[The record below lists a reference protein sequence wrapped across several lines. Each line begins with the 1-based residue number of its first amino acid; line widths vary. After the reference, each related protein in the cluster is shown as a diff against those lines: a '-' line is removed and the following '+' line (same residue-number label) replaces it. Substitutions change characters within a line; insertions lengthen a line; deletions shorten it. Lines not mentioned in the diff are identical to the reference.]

1 MGKGVDGLLV
11 QPIVGT
17 TADVG
22 DTIMSGLNTTI
33 QFGKESLEGIGAAVT
48 RAVHENITSEKDAA
62 ETMLSLSP
70 GMGRKSILAAIQDG
84 AKLLD
89 IEGTDIIKSS

>member
-1 MGKGVDGLLV
+1 FGEEFTVEYVPEYLRPFVRVVGKGVDGLLV

-70 GMGRKSILAAIQDG
+70 GM
-84 AKLLD
+84 
-89 IEGTDIIKSS
+89 